1 MADNIKYDPSSG
13 YLQGAVGLL
22 DMTRDLV
29 NDINYDPNTFAYDNM
44 LKDYYNQQFSGD
56 ISNLLAQSR
65 NLGSIDFGD
74 NFKDNLGYL
83 DDGDMTK
90 KVFGGAGKGLS
101 TGAAIG
107 TAIAP
112 GIGTL
117 IGGAIGGVVG
127 AGASWIGGNE
137 MNKETKREAQRLEN
151 QARMVEQQRINKLN
165 SAAGTT
171 NMINAQFAKKNAMN
185 NTFDTGGNL
194 STNGSVFDTNGF
206 NSIDTGGSHE
216 TNPYNGVQMG
226 IAPDGLPNL
235 VEQGEKI
242 VNING
247 DKYVFSKRF
256 KIRNAEKYN
265 LPKEI
270 NGKTYAEASEYL
282 YKKSGMED
290 SPNNPVNVEGNN
302 IMQERLMNSQ
312 EDYNMKK
319 QQRKAAKEV
328 DNMSDEEKMN
338 LLYDMQQQQEAPM
351 YAANGGHIYI
361 KPENRGKFTASA
373 KRAGMSVQEFAK
385 HVLANK
391 ENYSSTQVRR
401 ANFARNFGGHKH
413 EFGGPN
419 DVPFGAMGA
428 GINYLLG
435 NYDPLAKSYMDIL
448 KDRARIVNQGI
459 KNTPLRFDVNPHNN
473 SGIELMGVTNPEDVQ
488 DGAAPNLKSVAF
500 KGNKDNGNNND
511 NVKFNTGLRYAPAI
525 QSGLNVLGDMFGIT
539 NRPDYSNVELLE
551 RSIRQ
556 PRMLGYSPVGRYV
569 SYNPIDENYILN
581 RQAQIGNSTANA
593 IRNLAAGNRAQSL
606 AQLAAAAYN
615 TQLAQGEQSLKTRDA
630 NTAQRINVLKHN
642 NELDLNNAQRAD
654 AIARYNQAEQQAYD
668 NMLLNTRAKE
678 AQMREAVLSASETAK
693 NSNWNTIA
701 QNLGLIGNENMQWNW
716 MYDLLASGALR
727 DYNK

>member
-1 MADNIKYDPSSG
+1 MANNITYDPSSG

-44 LKDYYNQQFSGD
+44 LKDYSNQQFSGD

-65 NLGSIDFGD
+65 SLGSIDLGD
-74 NFKDNLGYL
+74 NLKDNLGYL
-83 DDGDMTK
+83 DYGDMTK

-107 TAIAP
+107 TAIGGP

-127 AGASWIGGNE
+127 ASTSWIGGNE
-137 MNKETKREAQRLEN
+137 MNKEAKREAQRLEN

-165 SAAGTT
+165 SAADTT

-216 TNPYNGVQMG
+216 ANPYNGVQMG
-226 IAPDGLPNL
+226 VAPDGLPNL

-290 SPNNPVNVEGNN
+290 SPNNPVNIEGNN
-302 IMQERLMNSQ
+302 VMQERLMNSQ

-319 QQRKAAKEV
+319 QQREAAKEV

-338 LLYDMQQQQEAPM
+338 LLYDMQQQQEMPM
-351 YAANGGHIYI
+351 YASGGSIYI
-361 KPENRGKFTASA
+361 KPENRGKFNATKARTGKTTEELTHSKNPLTR
-373 KRAGMSVQEFAK
+373 KRAIFAQNAAK
-385 HVLANK
+385 W
-391 ENYSSTQVRR
+391 S
-401 ANFARNFGGHKH
+401 HKH
-413 EFGGPN
+413 EFGGPVSAN
-419 DVPFGAMGA
+419 YNTFFLDEPYLDKSSQYY
-428 GINYLLG
+428 GIDTLEPEEHDSIQLNS
-435 NYDPLAKSYMDIL
+435 NPLNAYKGYKIQPTDTSYIDAFQKSIL
-448 KDRARIVNQGI
+448 EHTRKKD
-459 KNTPLRFDVNPHNN
+459 
-473 SGIELMGVTNPEDVQ
+473 SELP
-488 DGAAPNLKSVAF
+488 
-500 KGNKDNGNNND
+500 
-511 NVKFNTGLRYAPAI
+511 TGLRYAPAI
-525 QSGLNVLGDMFGIT
+525 QSGLNVLGDMFEIT

-630 NTAQRINVLKHN
+630 NTTQRINVLKHN

-678 AQMREAVLSASETAK
+678 AQMREAILSASETAK
-693 NSNWNTIA
+693 NSNWNTLA
-701 QNLGLIGNENMQWNW
+701 QNLGHIGNENMQWNW
-716 MYDLLASGALR
+716 MYDLLASGALK
-727 DYNK
+727 DYNKNKKDKD

>member
-44 LKDYYNQQFSGD
+44 LKDYSNQQFSGD

-65 NLGSIDFGD
+65 SLGSIYFGD
-74 NFKDNLGYL
+74 NFEDNLGYL
-83 DDGDMTK
+83 DSGDMTK
-90 KVFGGAGKGLS
+90 KVFGGASKGLS

-137 MNKETKREAQRLEN
+137 MNKEAKREAQRLEN

-165 SAAGTT
+165 SAADTT

-194 STNGSVFDTNGF
+194 STNGGVFDTNGF

-216 TNPYNGVQMG
+216 ANPYNGVQMG

-290 SPNNPVNVEGNN
+290 SPNNPVNIEGNN
-302 IMQERLMNSQ
+302 VMQERLMNSQ
-312 EDYNMKK
+312 EDYNMKRR
-319 QQRKAAKEV
+319 QREAAKEV

-338 LLYDMQQQQEAPM
+338 LLYDMQQQEAPM

-361 KPENRGKFTASA
+361 KPENRGKFNATKARTGKTTEELTHSKNPLTR
-373 KRAGMSVQEFAK
+373 KRAIFAQN
-385 HVLANK
+385 A
-391 ENYSSTQVRR
+391 
-401 ANFARNFGGHKH
+401 ARWSHKH
-413 EFGGPN
+413 EFGGLN
-419 DVPFGAMGA
+419 DVPFGAMGS
-428 GINYLLG
+428 GVNYLLG

-448 KDRARIVNQGI
+448 EDRARIANQGLG
-459 KNTPLRFDVNPHNN
+459 NTPLRFGMNPHNA
-473 SGIELMGVTNPEDVQ
+473 SGIELMGVTNPGDVQ
-488 DGAAPNLKSVAF
+488 DGAAPILKSVAF
-500 KGNKDNGNNND
+500 KGSKNKDND
-511 NVKFNTGLRYAPAI
+511 NVKFNTTGLRYAPAI

-556 PRMLGYSPVGRYV
+556 PRMLGYSPVGRYI

-581 RQAQIGNSTANA
+581 RQAQIGNSTSNA

-606 AQLAAAAYN
+606 SQLAAAAYN
-615 TQLAQGEQSLKTRDA
+615 TQLAQGEQSLKTRAA
-630 NTAQRINVLKHN
+630 NMAERANVLKHN

-668 NMLLNTRAKE
+668 NMLLNTRARE
-678 AQMREAVLSASETAK
+678 AQMREAILSASETAK
-693 NSNWNTIA
+693 NSNWNTLA

-716 MYDLLASGALR
+716 MYDLLASGALK
-727 DYNK
+727 DYNKNT